1 MSETALTVSRN
12 YSAGRTISFVTEQRP
27 RRTQAQRRASTRAR
41 ILACTAECLLESGY
55 AATTV
60 SAVQERAGLARGT
73 VQHHF
78 PTRAELLVA
87 ATTQVVDQRLE
98 QFRREAELLPP
109 GRDRLQSVVDLAWRD
124 LNSPAFFTALDLW
137 VAART
142 DAELRDRLVH
152 EEQRVFTEMRRLY
165 LEVLG
170 EPYAAD
176 PRAEL
181 LVEFTIDLLTGL
193 SMTAMLT
200 GTLGEREAVVR
211 RWKRALAVLVGQ
223 LPSDELLDGSPLPL
237 TASAG

>member
-1 MSETALTVSRN
+1 MTV
-12 YSAGRTISFVTEQRP
+12 QQP
-27 RRTQAQRRASTRAR
+27 RRTQEQRRTATRER

-78 PTRAELLVA
+78 PTRAELLIA
-87 ATTQVVDQRLE
+87 ATSRVVDLRLDK
-98 QFRREAELLPP
+98 FRREAELLAP

-152 EEQRVFTEMRRLY
+152 EERRVFTEMRQLY
-165 LEVLG
+165 AAVLG
-170 EPYAAD
+170 EAYAAD
-176 PRAEL
+176 PRAEVL
-181 LVEFTIDLLTGL
+181 IEFTIDLLTGL

-200 GTLGEREAVVR
+200 GTLGEREAVLR
-211 RWKRALAVLVGQ
+211 RWKRALAVLTGQ
-223 LPSDELLDGSPLPL
+223 LPAEHLLDGSPLPL
-237 TASAG
+237 PAG

>member
-1 MSETALTVSRN
+1 MTV
-12 YSAGRTISFVTEQRP
+12 QRP
-27 RRTQAQRRASTRAR
+27 RRTQAQRRESTRAR
-41 ILACTAECLLESGY
+41 ILACTAECLLERGY

-78 PTRAELLVA
+78 PTRAELLIA
-87 ATTQVVDQRLE
+87 ATTEVVDQRLE
-98 QFRREAELLPP
+98 RFRHEAELLPP
-109 GRDRLQSVVDLAWRD
+109 GRDRLQSIVDLAWRD

-142 DAELRDRLVH
+142 DAELRERLVH
-152 EEQRVFTEMRRLY
+152 EERRVFTEMRTLY
-165 LEVLG
+165 RDVLG
-170 EPYAAD
+170 EPYASD

-181 LVEFTIDLLTGL
+181 VVEFTIDLLTGL

-211 RWKRALAVLVGQ
+211 RWKRALAVLMGQ
-223 LPSDELLDGSPLPL
+223 LSSEDLLDGSPLPV
-237 TASAG
+237 S

>member
-1 MSETALTVSRN
+1 MTV
-12 YSAGRTISFVTEQRP
+12 QRP
-27 RRTQAQRRASTRAR
+27 RRTQAERRASTRAR
-41 ILACTAECLLESGY
+41 ILACTAECLLERGY

-78 PTRAELLVA
+78 PTRAELLIA
-87 ATTQVVDQRLE
+87 ATTEVVDIRLAR
-98 QFRREAELLPP
+98 FRHEAELLPP
-109 GRDRLQSVVDLAWRD
+109 GRDRLQSIVDLAWRD

-142 DAELRDRLVH
+142 DADLRERLVH
-152 EEQRVFTEMRRLY
+152 EERRVFTEMRRLY
-165 LEVLG
+165 VEVLG
-170 EPYAAD
+170 EPYASD
-176 PRAEL
+176 PRAQI

-223 LPSDELLDGSPLPL
+223 LPSDDLLDGSPLP
-237 TASAG
+237 AAAN

>member
-1 MSETALTVSRN
+1 MTV
-12 YSAGRTISFVTEQRP
+12 QQP
-27 RRTQAQRRASTRAR
+27 RRTQAQRRASTRAL
-41 ILACTAECLLESGY
+41 ILDCTAQCLLERGY

-78 PTRAELLVA
+78 PTRTELLIA
-87 ATTQVVDQRLE
+87 ATTRVVDLRLE

-142 DAELRDRLVH
+142 DAELRERLVH
-152 EEQRVFTEMRRLY
+152 EERRVFTEMRRLY
-165 LEVLG
+165 LEVVG
-170 EPYAAD
+170 EPYASD
-176 PRAEL
+176 PRAEI

-211 RWKRALAVLVGQ
+211 RWKRALAVLIGR
-223 LPSDELLDGSPLPL
+223 LPSDELLDGSPLPAV
-237 TASAG
+237 AS

>member
-1 MSETALTVSRN
+1 VTV
-12 YSAGRTISFVTEQRP
+12 QQP
-27 RRTQAQRRASTRAR
+27 RRTQAQRRASTRAL
-41 ILACTAECLLESGY
+41 ILDCTAQCLLERGY

-78 PTRAELLVA
+78 PTRTELLIA
-87 ATTQVVDQRLE
+87 ATTRVVDLRLE

-142 DAELRDRLVH
+142 DTELRERLVH
-152 EEQRVFTEMRRLY
+152 EERRVFTEMRRLY
-165 LEVLG
+165 LEVVG
-170 EPYAAD
+170 EPYASD
-176 PRAEL
+176 PRAEI

-211 RWKRALAVLVGQ
+211 RWKRALAVLIGI
-223 LPSDELLDGSPLPL
+223 LPSDELLDGSALPAV
-237 TASAG
+237 AS

>member
-1 MSETALTVSRN
+1 MTV
-12 YSAGRTISFVTEQRP
+12 QRP
-27 RRTQAQRRASTRAR
+27 RRTQAERRASTRAR
-41 ILACTAECLLESGY
+41 ILACTAECLLERGY

-60 SAVQERAGLARGT
+60 SAVQERTGLARGT

-78 PTRAELLVA
+78 PTRAELLIA
-87 ATTQVVDQRLE
+87 ATTEVVDIRLAR
-98 QFRREAELLPP
+98 FRHEAELLPP

-142 DAELRDRLVH
+142 DADLRERLVH
-152 EEQRVFTEMRRLY
+152 EERRVFTEMRRLY
-165 LEVLG
+165 VEVLG
-170 EPYAAD
+170 EPYASD
-176 PRAEL
+176 PRAQI

-223 LPSDELLDGSPLPL
+223 LPSDDLLDGSPLP
-237 TASAG
+237 AAAN

>member
-1 MSETALTVSRN
+1 M
-12 YSAGRTISFVTEQRP
+12 
-27 RRTQAQRRASTRAR
+27 
-41 ILACTAECLLESGY
+41 ACTAECLLERGY

-78 PTRAELLVA
+78 PTRAELLIA
-87 ATTQVVDQRLE
+87 ATTEVVDIRLAR
-98 QFRREAELLPP
+98 FRHEAELLPP

-142 DAELRDRLVH
+142 DADLRERLVH
-152 EEQRVFTEMRRLY
+152 EERRVFTEMRRLY
-165 LEVLG
+165 VEVLG
-170 EPYAAD
+170 EPYSSD
-176 PRAEL
+176 PRAQI

-223 LPSDELLDGSPLPL
+223 LPSDDLLDGSPLP
-237 TASAG
+237 AAAN

>member
-1 MSETALTVSRN
+1 MTL
-12 YSAGRTISFVTEQRP
+12 QQP
-27 RRTQAQRRASTRAR
+27 RRTQAERRASTRAL
-41 ILACTAECLLESGY
+41 ILACTAECLLERGY

-78 PTRAELLVA
+78 PTRAELLIA
-87 ATTQVVDQRLE
+87 ATTRVVDLRLE
-98 QFRREAELLPP
+98 QFQREAELLPA
-109 GRDRLQSVVDLAWRD
+109 GRDRLQSIVDLAWRD

-142 DAELRDRLVH
+142 DAELRERLVH
-152 EEQRVFTEMRRLY
+152 EERRVFTEMRRLY
-165 LEVLG
+165 LDVVG
-170 EPYAAD
+170 EPYASD
-176 PRAEL
+176 PRAEV

-211 RWKRALAVLVGQ
+211 RWKRALAVLIGR
-223 LPSDELLDGSPLPL
+223 LPSDELLDGSPLP
-237 TASAG
+237 AIAD

>member
-1 MSETALTVSRN
+1 MTVQP
-12 YSAGRTISFVTEQRP
+12 A
-27 RRTQAQRRASTRAR
+27 RRTQAQRRESTRAR

-78 PTRAELLVA
+78 PTRAELLIA
-87 ATTQVVDQRLE
+87 ATTRVVDLRLE
-98 QFRREAELLPP
+98 KFRQEAELLAP

-142 DAELRDRLVH
+142 DTELRDRLVH
-152 EEQRVFTEMRRLY
+152 EERRVFTEMRTLY
-165 LEVLG
+165 AEVLG
-170 EPYAAD
+170 EAYAGD
-176 PRAEL
+176 PRAEVL
-181 LVEFTIDLLTGL
+181 IEFTIDLLTGL

-200 GTLGEREAVVR
+200 GTLGEREAILR
-211 RWKRALAVLVGQ
+211 RWKRALAVLTGQ
-223 LPSDELLDGSPLPL
+223 LPAEHLLDGSPLPVR
-237 TASAG
+237 

>member
-1 MSETALTVSRN
+1 MTL
-12 YSAGRTISFVTEQRP
+12 QQP
-27 RRTQAQRRASTRAR
+27 RRTQAERRASTRAL
-41 ILACTAECLLESGY
+41 ILACTAECLLERGY

-78 PTRAELLVA
+78 PTRAELLIA
-87 ATTQVVDQRLE
+87 ATTRVVDLRLE
-98 QFRREAELLPP
+98 QFQREAELLPA
-109 GRDRLQSVVDLAWRD
+109 GRDRLQSIVDLAWRD

-142 DAELRDRLVH
+142 DAELRERLVH
-152 EEQRVFTEMRRLY
+152 EERRVFTEMRRLY
-165 LEVLG
+165 LAVVG
-170 EPYAAD
+170 EPYASD
-176 PRAEL
+176 PRAEV

-211 RWKRALAVLVGQ
+211 RWKRALAVLIGR
-223 LPSDELLDGSPLPL
+223 LPSDELLDGSPLP
-237 TASAG
+237 AIAD

>member
-1 MSETALTVSRN
+1 MTL
-12 YSAGRTISFVTEQRP
+12 QQP
-27 RRTQAQRRASTRAR
+27 RRTQAERRASTRAL
-41 ILACTAECLLESGY
+41 ILACTAECLLERGY

-78 PTRAELLVA
+78 PTRAELLIA
-87 ATTQVVDQRLE
+87 ATTRVVDLRLE
-98 QFRREAELLPP
+98 QFQREAELLPS
-109 GRDRLQSVVDLAWRD
+109 GRDRLQSIVDLAWRD

-142 DAELRDRLVH
+142 DAELRERLVH
-152 EEQRVFTEMRRLY
+152 EERRVFTEMRRLY
-165 LEVLG
+165 LDVVG
-170 EPYAAD
+170 EPYASD
-176 PRAEL
+176 PRAEV

-211 RWKRALAVLVGQ
+211 RWKRALAVLIGR
-223 LPSDELLDGSPLPL
+223 LPSDELLDGSPLP
-237 TASAG
+237 AVVD